1 MLLVE
6 KFEERFQR
14 EYVLYFFLVQTAPL
28 VIALAYSQNNITI
41 YI

>member
-1 MLLVE
+1 MLILE

-28 VIALAYSQNNITI
+28 VITFSL
-41 YI
+41 